1 MIKFKRIY
9 ILKKIMSTEVRTWEN
24 EIKTQLQ
31 YDIWFS
37 ILDKKISP
45 EEAKN
50 LLEKYDFK
58 KEEILQ
64 VIRENLK
71 TLKNQLWNDITAEN
85 FQDYLEEI
93 LKNYLDTNKP
103 DKEVLYDGITD
114 FADFQESEKISVDL
128 KNPKKP
134 ENIDDEKWKEAQK
147 LLKLAKNL
155 DIKEAKVSF
164 TKENWIV
171 LELDTTWSDIYVKL
185 SGDNVIVTGQ
195 NWGNLFVEQI
205 SQTDFEKFVKNY
217 DNKES
222 KRILEQIWFTGW
234 MTLGWVLAFS
244 IRTWIG
250 FLLWA
255 IWTWYW
261 VFKAYELQ
269 KNYRMSQNESLSVL
283 KDLKQEPEVVK
294 SYLFL
299 SQIWYITWY
308 DNWVFKTIDWEKIT
322 WKDLA
327 NKEKNIK
334 PEKYQLLRWLSEKW
348 FSPKFISEW
357 RYELDMHGLWD
368 KSPLVF
374 EWETVKFST
383 SSFENGKSFEWID
396 VKVAFEKIWKINE
409 ILKLEAQLK
418 NQNTTTETSY
428 IFSDKS
434 QELEDKINRLKNEI

>member
-1 MIKFKRIY
+1 MSEVQQKKPSQKEQENFKDLLTKY
-9 ILKKIMSTEVRTWEN
+9 LW
-24 EIKTQLQ
+24 
-31 YDIWFS
+31 
-37 ILDKKISP
+37 DKKISA
-45 EEAKN
+45 EEAMD
-50 LLEKYDFK
+50 LLKQFDFEKRDIFSVSSEQLQDLKSQFWEDFDVSNF
-58 KEEILQ
+58 KE
-64 VIRENLK
+64 
-71 TLKNQLWNDITAEN
+71 
-85 FQDYLEEI
+85 YLEEI
-93 LKNYLDTNKP
+93 LKNYLDTKKP
-103 DKEVLYDGITD
+103 DKETLYDGITD

-134 ENIDDEKWKEAQK
+134 ENIDDKKWQEAQK
-147 LLKLAKNL
+147 LLELAKNL
-155 DIKEAKVSF
+155 DIKEARVSF

-185 SGDNVIVTGQ
+185 SGNNVIVTGQ

-217 DNKES
+217 DTKES

-244 IRTWIG
+244 LRTWIG

-261 VFKAYELQ
+261 FFKAYEVQ

-308 DNWVFKTIDWEKIT
+308 DNWVFKTIDWEKID
-322 WKDLA
+322 KSVVFF
-327 NKEKNIK
+327 KEKSFDENEIK
-334 PEKYQLLRWLSEKW
+334 KYQLLRWLSEKW
-348 FSPKFISEW
+348 FSPKFVSEW

-374 EWETVKFST
+374 EWEKITFST
-383 SSFENGKSFEWID
+383 SSFENGKSFEWTD

-409 ILKLEAQLK
+409 ILKFESQLK
-418 NQNTTTETSY
+418 NQNTTSETSY
-428 IFSDKS
+428 VFSDKS